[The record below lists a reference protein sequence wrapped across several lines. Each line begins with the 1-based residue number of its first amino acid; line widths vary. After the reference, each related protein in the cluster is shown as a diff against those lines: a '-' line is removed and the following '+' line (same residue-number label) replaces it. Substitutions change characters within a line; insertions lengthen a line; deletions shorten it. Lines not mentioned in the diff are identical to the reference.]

1 MSQLSL
7 LPATRAAIPDVP
19 GLAYVP
25 DYVTDAEARA
35 LIDAIDREPWLTDW
49 QRRRQIYGV
58 SYGSARSSAAE
69 HSPIPTWLS
78 PFVARVLDDGHLDDR
93 VANVVVNEYMPG
105 QGIGLHHDFPGFGP
119 AVVAISLGSACQ
131 LDLVDPETERVE
143 VLDVE
148 PRSLWVLG
156 GDARR
161 RWKHGIAHR
170 KTDLV
175 DGVKRPRGRRISITM
190 RTLRRTDG

>member
-119 AVVAISLGSACQ
+119 TVVAISLGSACQ